1 MIYCIIL
8 FILIYYYFLKN
19 KIEKFN
25 PNLDFKDIKLEKNKI
40 INNILNNLYVRS
52 GGINENYSNSCF
64 IKFNNKIVVK
74 KGSNGMNIVIIERSN
89 KMKIKNIVNI
99 DTGINYLQNDVMI
112 DLIQNHINKTDIVVI
127 SVKRDAF
134 RLMNTECRFHLKLL
148 GSKLNI
154 TKGNASYILIGSKDK
169 KVYYE
174 KISWH
179 DDVFFPHIV
188 YNNLGCWKI
197 EPSIITKKIK
207 LFSNYKN
214 DNLIKTCA
222 IIASSNNVNRYAIG
236 NNYCYLLDEN
246 SDYRVRGSGYNCI
259 SSNEYKIYQ
268 IQDKYTQDFE
278 IKKNTQSYVRIYNDE
293 NFRLNKIILEPG
305 IYNNYYFN
313 GIENYGGLL
322 QDEIKSI
329 KIPENMMVIIYD
341 DQNYRRSIRYT
352 IIGPT
357 EISNFREYRMNG
369 PIKKIIV
376 INTINKI
383 IFWAL
388 DNFKGHAYCL
398 SYGRHIIPDEYQI
411 KINSINIQLPKCKIS
426 MFYDDNFNDFYGMI
440 GNNSV
445 DVKNIFDLDNDR
457 IIKSII
463 IEYIN

>member
-1 MIYCIIL
+1 
-8 FILIYYYFLKN
+8 
-19 KIEKFN
+19 
-25 PNLDFKDIKLEKNKI
+25 
-40 INNILNNLYVRS
+40 
-52 GGINENYSNSCF
+52 
-64 IKFNNKIVVK
+64 
-74 KGSNGMNIVIIERSN
+74 
-89 KMKIKNIVNI
+89 MKIKNTVNI
-99 DTGINYLQNDVMI
+99 DTGINHLQNDVMI

-154 TKGNASYILIGSKDK
+154 TRGNASYILIGSKDK

-188 YNNLGCWKI
+188 YNNLGCWRI

-207 LFSNYKN
+207 LYSNSKN
-214 DNLIKTCA
+214 NNSLYSYNEYNEYNEYVEYVNKHNLIKTCA
-222 IIASSNNVNRYAIG
+222 IIASSHNITRYAIG

-246 SDYRVRGSGYNCI
+246 SDYRVKGSGYNCK
-259 SSNEYKIYQ
+259 SPNEYKIYQ

-278 IKKNTQSYVRIYNDE
+278 INKNTQSYVRIYNDE

-305 IYNNYYFN
+305 IYNDYYFD
-313 GIENYGGLL
+313 GIENYGGLI

-341 DQNYRRSIRYT
+341 DENYRRSIRYT
-352 IIGPT
+352 MIGPT
-357 EISNFREYRMNG
+357 EISNFRTYRMNG

-398 SYGRHIIPDEYQI
+398 SYGRHIVPDEYQI
-411 KINSINIQLPKCKIS
+411 KNNSINIQLPKCKLS
-426 MFYDDNFNDFYGMI
+426 MFFDDNFNDFYGMI
-440 GNNSV
+440 DNNSV

-463 IEYIN
+463 IEHIN